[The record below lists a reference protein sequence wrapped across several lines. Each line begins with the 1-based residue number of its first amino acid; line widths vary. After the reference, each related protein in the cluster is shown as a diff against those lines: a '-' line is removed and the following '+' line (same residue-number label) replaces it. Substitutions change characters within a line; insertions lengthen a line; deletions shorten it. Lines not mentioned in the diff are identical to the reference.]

1 MVHHRILLSVQLV
14 FRGIHRPHLTAS
26 ATTTPS
32 QPTDPPFLSILSAYL
47 SELSPRLSRHAPLLY
62 AYGINSNES
71 IEMLLSWSNES
82 FQTFFKFDMEPVKR
96 LMIVDGVECPLG
108 SGYLERMG
116 HFDVVLLEHQF
127 TERRA
132 QLAKA
137 RAEARKA
144 VHGKPVMKTE
154 DL

>member
-1 MVHHRILLSVQLV
+1 MRIK
-14 FRGIHRPHLTAS
+14 TAS
-26 ATTTPS
+26 LPEVEDEYLTKEKFQMSVLLHAGAS
-32 QPTDPPFLSILSAYL
+32 SRFSRAFLSAYL

-82 FQTFFKFDMEPVKR
+82 FQTFFKFDTEPVKR
-96 LMIVDGVECPLG
+96 LMIVDRVEGPLG

-144 VHGKPVMKTE
+144 VHGNPVIQTE